1 MESFSHKDKTTIEE
15 DKKNMADAIGVLG
28 AAFAENWAILVIIVL
43 TAMAIVPWAGLWALN
58 FFNHNIWQEIG
69 ATFNRKK
76 IKLMLFSQNG
86 NAVTMYREMTAAREI
101 LVKEDKKNGNHEYIT
116 PTTPPIQD
124 SNSHRQ
130 FYVAIEGVEG
140 TFNPLSSTNYDVNTP
155 MRKMGHTM
163 SFEAGR
169 EFEKTYN
176 PQAGMAMWLP
186 IIQIAIPFIMII
198 ILLVLVANQ
207 GGTLIAINEALAANT
222 ATLKLI
228 EQSLSSTFIIGE

>member
-1 MESFSHKDKTTIEE
+1 
-15 DKKNMADAIGVLG
+15 MADAINVIFTAL
-28 AAFAENWAILVIIVL
+28 ADSWMIIAIIVL
-43 TAMAIVPWAGLWALN
+43 IVTSVIPWAGLWALN
-58 FFNHNIWQEIG
+58 FFNYNIWQEIG

-76 IKLMLFSQNG
+76 IKLMFFSQNG
-86 NAVTMYREMTAAREI
+86 NAITMYRLMTAARQI
-101 LVKEDKKNGNHEYIT
+101 LVKEDKKTGNNEYIT

-130 FYVAIEGVEG
+130 FYVAVEGVEG
-140 TFNPLSSTNYDVNTP
+140 TINPLATTNYDVNTP

-163 SFEAGR
+163 AFEAGR
-169 EFEKTYN
+169 DFEKTYN

-207 GGTLIAINEALAANT
+207 GGTLIAINEALAANS
-222 ATLKLI
+222 ATLQLI
-228 EQSLSSTFIIGE
+228 EQNLSNTFVLGS

>member
-1 MESFSHKDKTTIEE
+1 
-15 DKKNMADAIGVLG
+15 MADAMGVLI
-28 AAFAENWAILVIIVL
+28 AAFAENWEILVIIVL
-43 TAMAIVPWAGLWALN
+43 TVMAVIPWLGLWALN
-58 FFNHNIWQEIG
+58 FFNHNIWQELR
-69 ATFNRKK
+69 ATFDRKK
-76 IKLMLFSQNG
+76 IKLMLFAQNG
-86 NAVTMYREMTAAREI
+86 NAIIMYRKMTKDRKI
-101 LVKEDKKNGNHEYIT
+101 LVKEEKKTGDSEYIT

-130 FYVAIEGVEG
+130 FYVAVEGVEG
-140 TFNPLSSTNYDVNTP
+140 TFNPLAATNYDLNTP

-163 SFEAGR
+163 AFEAGR

-176 PQAGMAMWLP
+176 PQAGLAMWLP

-222 ATLKLI
+222 ATLQLI
-228 EQSLSSTFIIGE
+228 EQSLATTFIIGE

>member
-1 MESFSHKDKTTIEE
+1 
-15 DKKNMADAIGVLG
+15 MADAMSVIG

-43 TAMAIVPWAGLWALN
+43 TVMAIIPWVGLWALN

-69 ATFNRKK
+69 ATFDRKK
-76 IKLMLFSQNG
+76 VKLMLFAQNG
-86 NAVTMYREMTAAREI
+86 NAVTMYRKMTNERKI
-101 LVKEDKKNGNHEYIT
+101 LVKEDKKTGNNEYVT

-130 FYVAIEGVEG
+130 FYVSVEGVEG
-140 TFNPLSSTNYDVNTP
+140 TFNPLASTNYDVNTP

-163 SFEAGR
+163 AFESGR

-176 PQAGMAMWLP
+176 PQEGFSRWFP

-198 ILLVLVANQ
+198 ILLILVANQ

-222 ATLKLI
+222 ATLELI
-228 EQSLSSTFIIGE
+228 EQSLSSTFIIGG

>member
-1 MESFSHKDKTTIEE
+1 
-15 DKKNMADAIGVLG
+15 MADPMTVIG

-43 TAMAIVPWAGLWALN
+43 VTTSIIPWAGLWALN

-69 ATFNRKK
+69 ATFDRKK
-76 IKLMLFSQNG
+76 IKLMLFKQNG
-86 NAVTMYREMTAAREI
+86 NGGSMYREMTADRKI
-101 LVKEDKKNGNHEYIT
+101 LVSEDKQTGNNEYIT

-130 FYVAIEGVEG
+130 VYLAVEGVEG
-140 TFNPLSSTNYDVNTP
+140 TFNPLAATNYDVNTP

-176 PQAGMAMWLP
+176 PQAGFAMWLP

-207 GGTLIAINEALAANT
+207 GGTLIAINEALAANS

-228 EQSLSSTFIIGE
+228 EQRLATTFIIGG

>member
-1 MESFSHKDKTTIEE
+1 
-15 DKKNMADAIGVLG
+15 MADAIGVIG

-43 TAMAIVPWAGLWALN
+43 AAMAIFPWAGLWALN

-69 ATFNRKK
+69 ATFDRKK
-76 IKLMLFSQNG
+76 IKLLLFKQSGQG
-86 NAVTMYREMTAAREI
+86 GSMYRELTNERKI
-101 LVKEDKKNGNHEYIT
+101 LVKENKNGDNDYIT
-116 PTTPPIQD
+116 PSTPPIQD

-130 FYVAIEGVEG
+130 IYLAVEGVEG
-140 TFNPLSSTNYDVNTP
+140 TINPLASTNYDVNTP

-176 PQAGMAMWLP
+176 PQAGFAMWLP

-228 EQSLSSTFIIGE
+228 ETSLSSTFIVGG